1 LQRHAQNAF
10 SLEVPATNNASAHDA
25 NSIRLVPIEEVQATL
40 ACTSRANLYSR
51 FARGL
56 LPSPVHFGKAVAI
69 PSNELEQIV
78 VAHIAGASDAQIAE
92 LVRQIHARRPQ
103 SPIAEQRAA

>member
-1 LQRHAQNAF
+1 M
-10 SLEVPATNNASAHDA
+10 NNAPAHDA
-25 NSIRLVPIEEVQATL
+25 NNPIRLVPIEEVQAIL
-40 ACTSRANLYSR
+40 AASSRANIYSR

-56 LPSPVHFGKAVAI
+56 LPAPVKFGKATAI

-78 VAHIAGASDAQIAE
+78 VAHIAGATDAQIAE

-103 SPIAEQRAA
+103 TPIIEQRHAA